1 MKPGPAPTGP
11 ARAAA
16 AVAFS
21 DITPTFSPWLDDVF
35 TGRKPTGE
43 GNDNKIYHSRMVD
56 GR

>member
-1 MKPGPAPTGP
+1 MRNP
-11 ARAAA
+11 ARVFSLVVSAAT
-16 AVAFS
+16 AFN
-21 DITPTFSPWLDDVF
+21 DITPAFSPWLDDVF